1 NRVISI
7 CANGNEG
14 IIATVMLQKRRE
26 DARALRKLRETSTAS
41 PRDFARS
48 ALECDASS
56 HRFLR
61 ARAGQVEDR
70 PDNLKRDSSGKYA
83 KWPPRHD
90 QRRELHS
97 RGLKLRIFISI
108 VATALFAR
116 MDYAASAD
124 APVADSSTLDFKQ
137 WGLLATQD
145 GGRRK
150 PIDTFAKETLIRIA
164 GKSTYTDNSS
174 RKWRPN
180 DFVLSA
186 LLETHDWKNEP
197 MVLVS
202 FGK

>member
-83 KWPPRHD
+83 KWPPARHEA
-90 QRRELHS
+90 QRELHS
-97 RGLKLRIFISI
+97 RRLKAPLFIFI
-108 VATALFAR
+108 ATAIALFAG
-116 MDYAASAD
+116 MDIASASEES
-124 APVADSSTLDFKQ
+124 AST
-137 WGLLATQD
+137 
-145 GGRRK
+145 
-150 PIDTFAKETLIRIA
+150 RI
-164 GKSTYTDNSS
+164 SVMSYN
-174 RKWRPN
+174 
-180 DFVLSA
+180 
-186 LLETHDWKNEP
+186 
-197 MVLVS
+197 
-202 FGK
+202 